1 MTYNLDEVAK
11 GLKCSHVLLHN
22 FISIEN
28 GAKCLWCKKTVK
40 EVMNES
46 KKAI

>member
-1 MTYNLDEVAK
+1 MTYNLDEVSK
-11 GLKCSHVLLHN
+11 GLKCSNVLLHN
-22 FISIEN
+22 FCSLADN
-28 GAKCLWCKKTVK
+28 AKCLWCKKTVK